1 MTDEP
6 VVEVTIQSKSTG
18 EEVIELGAGDEISN
32 VFDEA
37 TYFKVEVKGFDVSV
51 DGESMIEVGDTTFDQ
66 EKTNDDRELQMDK
79 TKCGNCGTR
88 YPSSYSRCEHC
99 GQPN

>member
-18 EEVIELGAGDEISN
+18 EDVIELGPGDEISN

-37 TYFKVEVKGFDVSV
+37 TYIKVRALEEEDSVGMGPTVEVT
-51 DGESMIEVGDTTFDQ
+51 DTTYDQ
-66 EKTNDDRELQMDK
+66 EETNDDRELQMEK